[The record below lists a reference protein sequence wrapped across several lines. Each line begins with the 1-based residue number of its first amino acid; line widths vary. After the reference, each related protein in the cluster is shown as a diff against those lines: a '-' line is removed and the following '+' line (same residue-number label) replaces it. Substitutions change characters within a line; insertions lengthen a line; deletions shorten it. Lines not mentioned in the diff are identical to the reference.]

1 MADKNL
7 PSKEKRISVIRNPFF
22 ILEDANQPV
31 LILKMF
37 GHARIRAATKAAS
50 VHLGLSALVAVGAAA
65 VVLGLWFPDPYR
77 ALSGGQ
83 HLFWIMV
90 GVDVV
95 CGPLLTGVLFN
106 PSKSRRELTMD
117 LSLVALVQLAALAY
131 GLYSV
136 SLARPVVVAFETDR
150 LVAVSA
156 AQINADDLLQA
167 PPEFRALSW
176 TGPVLLGTRK
186 PRDGDETLRSIDMSV
201 QGLAPSARP
210 GWWQSY
216 EKSRP
221 LVLQHMKK
229 LAALQAKLPGDKQA
243 VVEEAAKKTGLAIDQ
258 LYYLPLVSQKQL
270 DTWIAL
276 LDSQGTIKGYAPV
289 GGFD

>member
-1 MADKNL
+1 MLNYV
-7 PSKEKRISVIRNPFF
+7 R
-22 ILEDANQPV
+22 
-31 LILKMF
+31 
-37 GHARIRAATKAAS
+37 ARAAIRAASLHLSLS
-50 VHLGLSALVAVGAAA
+50 VLVALGAAA
-65 VVLGLWFPDPYR
+65 VVLGLWFPYPFR

-83 HLFWIMV
+83 HLFWVMV

-95 CGPLLTGVLFN
+95 CGPLLTSVLFN
-106 PSKSRRELTMD
+106 PAKSRRQLAVD

-136 SLARPVVVAFETDR
+136 CVARPVVLAFETDR

-156 AQINADDLLQA
+156 AQINQSNLPQA
-167 PPEFRALSW
+167 PREFQSLSW
-176 TGPVLLGTRK
+176 AGPLLLGTRAPK
-186 PRDGDETLRSIDMSV
+186 DADEALKSLDLSLR
-201 QGLAPSARP
+201 GLDPSARP

-221 LVLQHMKK
+221 LVQQRMKA
-229 LAALQAKLPGDKQA
+229 LAALRARLQADKQT
-243 VVEEAAKKTGLAIDQ
+243 VVEEAAKEAGLPIDQ

-276 LDSQGTIKGYAPV
+276 LDAQGTIKAYAPV